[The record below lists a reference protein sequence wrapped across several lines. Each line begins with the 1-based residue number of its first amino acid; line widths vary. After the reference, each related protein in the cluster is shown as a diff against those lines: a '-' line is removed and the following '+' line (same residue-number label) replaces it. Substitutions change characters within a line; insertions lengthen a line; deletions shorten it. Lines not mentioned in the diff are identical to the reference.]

1 MALYIITCVDKP
13 DSLDLRLATRQAHL
27 DYAQGW
33 VDRMLVGGPLLSDD
47 GQTMQGSMLILDLD
61 DPAQV
66 DDYLANDPYNQAGLF
81 ESVTVRRYKKML
93 P

>member
-1 MALYIITCVDKP
+1 MALYIITCIDKP
-13 DSLDLRLATRQAHL
+13 NSLDLRLATRQAHL
-27 DYAQGW
+27 DYAQNW

-61 DPAQV
+61 DPAQI

-81 ESVTVRRYKKML
+81 ETVTVRRYKKML

>member
-27 DYAQGW
+27 DYAKNW

-61 DPAQV
+61 DPVQI